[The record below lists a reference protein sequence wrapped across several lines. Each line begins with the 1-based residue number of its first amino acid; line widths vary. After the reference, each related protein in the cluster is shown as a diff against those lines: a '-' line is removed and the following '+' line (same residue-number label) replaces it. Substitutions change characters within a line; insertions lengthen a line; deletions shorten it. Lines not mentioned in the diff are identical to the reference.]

1 MELKYTDITVHTKW
15 DEKTFRRFALF
26 DLFVVRKKWVLPAV
40 LALVMIALAAIAL
53 PARKGVPAAVLLA
66 TGIGLPLAFAGALLL
81 RVNRQIAGAGREPG
95 QPVCT
100 VTMLEEGVRTV
111 NEGQEEAQEAD
122 WQSIK
127 RAYRRKGCVY
137 LYVTEQKAFLLPSRQ
152 ADAPDAEVWDFI
164 CEHLGREKC
173 RG

>member
-1 MELKYTDITVHTKW
+1 MKLVSKPQ
-15 DEKTFRRFALF
+15 
-26 DLFVVRKKWVLPAV
+26 FVPETPTAPRAPRPRKPRVKLRLPLWAHQ
-40 LALVMIALAAIAL
+40 MS
-53 PARKGVPAAVLLA
+53 
-66 TGIGLPLAFAGALLL
+66 LPLAFAGALLL

>member
-15 DEKTFRRFALF
+15 DEKAFRRFALF
-26 DLFVVRKKWVLPAV
+26 DLFVVRKKWIFPAAFA
-40 LALVMIALAAIAL
+40 LAMAALAAAAL
-53 PARKGVPAAVLLA
+53 AAGKGVPAAVLLA

-137 LYVTEQKAFLLPSRQ
+137 LYVTEQKAFLLPAKQ

-164 CEHLGREKC
+164 REHLGREKC

>member
-1 MELKYTDITVHTKW
+1 MALNYTDITVHTKW

-40 LALVMIALAAIAL
+40 FALVMIALAAIAL
-53 PARKGVPAAVLLA
+53 PARKGVAAAVLLA
-66 TGIGLPLAFAGALLL
+66 AGIGLPLAFAGTLLF
-81 RVNRQIAGAGREPG
+81 RVNRQITGAGREPG
-95 QPVCT
+95 QPVYT
-100 VTMLEEGVRTV
+100 VTMLEEGIRTV

-127 RAYRRKGCVY
+127 RAYRSKGCIY
-137 LYVTEQKAFLLPSRQ
+137 LYVTAQKAFLLPSRQ
-152 ADAPDAEVWDFI
+152 ADAPDREVWDFI
-164 CEHLGREKC
+164 REHLGREKC